1 MGRRKEQRT
10 PAKLAVKLW
19 GTDASGR
26 PFIESVFTSN
36 LSAQGASL
44 EGVRISVK
52 PGECVGLTYADKKAR
67 FRVTWVGE
75 AGTSEEGKVGLENVS
90 ESKCMWELPLASP
103 APDPYIPHS
112 GPEQRQFPRFECRA
126 GIEVRA
132 ESSPS
137 PLRGHMADISLGGC
151 YVEMMIPLKVATKLD
166 LTVWLDNAKICTA
179 GMVTSSHP
187 GFGVGIKF
195 IGMAKPDRERLERYL
210 ESQMKYSPAMTR
222 LGPETTG
229 APKINYSSRSTSKL
243 TDAAPLKTV
252 P

>member
-1 MGRRKEQRT
+1 MGRRKETRT
-10 PAKLAVKLW
+10 AARLAVKLW

-26 PFIESVFTSN
+26 PFIESVFTGN

-44 EGVRISVK
+44 EGVHVPVQ

-75 AGTSEEGKVGLENVS
+75 VGTSEEGKVGLENAS
-90 ESKCMWELPLASP
+90 PQAKKMWELPLASP
-103 APDPYIPHS
+103 GPDPFIPRG
-112 GPEQRQFPRFECRA
+112 GPEQRQFPRFECGA

-132 ESSPS
+132 ESSSS
-137 PLRGHMADISLGGC
+137 PLRGKMADISLGGC

-166 LTVWLDNAKICTA
+166 LTVWLDSAKITTA

-210 ESQMKYSPAMTR
+210 ESQMKQSPVKTKLGPGTTEATKITYSSNGSLTQSPA
-222 LGPETTG
+222 
-229 APKINYSSRSTSKL
+229 
-243 TDAAPLKTV
+243 LKTI